1 MPKPDRSAHLVG
13 SGADPSLSGNRAIG
27 EFGKLGIFGKLGCS
41 EIRGFSE
48 NWGVW
53 EIGVGL
59 GFGWRSHKIFCSDW
73 GLVGK
78 TNKFYPKSPPCRESG
93 FQPALNLYSLL
104 CKYSEFKK
112 DLYRP
117 F

>member
-78 TNKFYPKSPPCRESG
+78 TNKFYPKSPP
-93 FQPALNLYSLL
+93 
-104 CKYSEFKK
+104 
-112 DLYRP
+112 
-117 F
+117 